1 MGAGNETHNEAA
13 EADRVQPRS
22 LSDLFW
28 SFSVL
33 ALQGFGGVFAVA
45 QREMVDRKRWLT
57 REQYMGD
64 FAVAQV
70 LPGPNMVN
78 LALMMGDRCFGLRG
92 AFAALAGMMFFPGLL
107 IIVLAVLFS
116 SFGALP
122 EVQGAL
128 RGMGAVVVGLIAAS
142 SARLVGALKENAM
155 GLTVCWLVIG
165 AGFVAVGLLRIP
177 LVWALIVLGGMAWF
191 WAWRQL
197 GVVKRAGDIA

>member
-1 MGAGNETHNEAA
+1 MNSENTNKAVDESS
-13 EADRVQPRS
+13 DRVQPRS

-28 SFSVL
+28 SFSVM

-57 REQYMGD
+57 SAQFMGD
-64 FAVAQV
+64 FSVAQV

-78 LALMMGDRCFGLRG
+78 LALMLGDRCFGLRG
-92 AFAALAGMMFFPGLL
+92 AFAALAGMMFFPGIL
-107 IIVLAVLFS
+107 ILVLAVLFS

-128 RGMGAVVVGLIAAS
+128 RGMGAVVAGLIAAS
-142 SARLVGALKENAM
+142 AMKLVGTLKENAM
-155 GLTVCWLVIG
+155 GLTVCSAVIA

-177 LVWALIVLGGMAWF
+177 LVWVLVVLGGMAWF

-197 GVVKRAGDIA
+197 GVMKRAGGLA

>member
-1 MGAGNETHNEAA
+1 MQQSSE

-57 REQYMGD
+57 REQFMGD

-116 SFGALP
+116 SFGSLP
-122 EVQGAL
+122 EVQGGL

-142 SARLVGALKENAM
+142 SARLLGALRENVM
-155 GLTVCWLVIG
+155 GLPVCGVVIA

-177 LVWALIVLGGMAWF
+177 LVWTLIVLGGMAWI

-197 GVVKRAGDIA
+197 GAVKRAGGGT

>member
-1 MGAGNETHNEAA
+1 MQQSSE

-45 QREMVDRKRWLT
+45 QREIVDRKRWLT
-57 REQYMGD
+57 REQFIGD

-78 LALMMGDRCFGLRG
+78 FALMIGDRCFGLRG
-92 AFAALAGMMFFPGLL
+92 AFAALAGMMFFPGL
-107 IIVLAVLFS
+107 IIIALAVLFS
-116 SFGALP
+116 SFGSLP

-142 SARLVGALKENAM
+142 GARLLGALRENAM
-155 GLTVCWLVIG
+155 GLPVCGMVIA
-165 AGFVAVGLLRIP
+165 AGFVAVALLRIP
-177 LVWALIVLGGMAWF
+177 LVWTLFVLGGLAWL

-197 GVVKRAGDIA
+197 GVVKRAGSGA

>member
-1 MGAGNETHNEAA
+1 LNSENTNQAVDESS
-13 EADRVQPRS
+13 DRVQPSS

-28 SFSVL
+28 SFSVM

-57 REQYMGD
+57 SAQFMGD
-64 FAVAQV
+64 FSVAQV

-78 LALMMGDRCFGLRG
+78 LALMLGDRCFGLRG
-92 AFAALAGMMFFPGLL
+92 AFAALAGMMFFPGIL
-107 IIVLAVLFS
+107 ILVLAVLFS

-128 RGMGAVVVGLIAAS
+128 RGMGAVVAGLIAAS
-142 SARLVGALKENAM
+142 AMKLVGALKENAM
-155 GLTVCWLVIG
+155 GLPVCSAVIA

-177 LVWALIVLGGMAWF
+177 LVWVLVVLGGMAWF

-197 GVVKRAGDIA
+197 GVMKRAGGIA

>member
-1 MGAGNETHNEAA
+1 MQQSFE

-57 REQYMGD
+57 REQFMGD

-142 SARLVGALKENAM
+142 SARLLGALRENAM
-155 GLTVCWLVIG
+155 GLPVCGVVIA

-177 LVWALIVLGGMAWF
+177 LVWTLIVLGGMAWI

-197 GVVKRAGDIA
+197 GLVKRGGDSV